1 MAEHEK
7 IPAQGGEMPPGE
19 RAAST
24 GGRGIDTV
32 LGAEPAG
39 NAAQKRNITAALT
52 DDEREKLI
60 DLVDRLIRNP
70 DAVTAKDCIIG
81 NDVRTVQWIAEH
93 TRALLTS
100 PRAAVPGQGWKLVP
114 EIPTVE
120 MLDAALPGDDTF
132 GRGFKTRIYQEMLD
146 AAPAAPAA
154 PVEDVAPNVVEAIA
168 EQWDGCMYAAPG
180 IDIDIGEAI
189 RQAATRFAAKQ
200 KRRPFASSAQSVA
213 ADAEARFIA
222 EHGHALAKLLHVD
235 AFDIADRDAQIMEAI
250 QRAAVSPATA
260 ESKCTRCGAS
270 TAQACNE
277 RGCFYLESG
286 EGEPATADERH
297 EDGLL
302 TTEALISIIER
313 HFDHDHPDGQRLVEM
328 AQDVAASQHKQGKPA
343 TADERAALSGECFI
357 VIGYGESDIPEAK
370 IVERREDLLDAVL
383 GMIYTHASE
392 APDDVRAEYAESLS
406 DDDEWAADQW
416 SVDFEIGG
424 IVIWRAGL
432 HPVTL
437 RASQAT
443 APARIEAL
451 RKGLFNAR
459 DALRSIYENRVTS
472 NATIRLWIE
481 DANRV
486 LNGEQAAAPAEAR
499 ESSVVASGL
508 IGLARHVRAVPAY
521 SKLVG
526 DMDIVDQAIAI
537 LNGAPAEAREPHSDD
552 IAVDA
557 FAAAMKAKM
566 AASRAKGRGG
576 WETCTPSDLSRMLR
590 EHVEKGD
597 PRDVANFCMMLHH
610 HGASISGAA
619 DAGEA
624 VASPAPTWIDADMVW
639 LADDGESFY
648 ASIDDAV
655 QYSVDQDWPDKEP
668 RELKLR
674 LGMQIPTATVR
685 IFDIT
690 ENGHE
695 WEVVDRANQG
705 AQGGKGGEA

>member
-100 PRAAVPGQGWKLVP
+100 PRAAVPAPKGWKLVP
-114 EIPTVE
+114 IERSYNMRAKALIAFNTTE
-120 MLDAALPGDDTF
+120 KKTNDRDDALDAAH
-132 GRGFKTRIYQEMLD
+132 RAMLD

-213 ADAEARFIA
+213 ANGAACQGKNCGATDGVSHSPECVA
-222 EHGHALAKLLHVD
+222 EHEAAVSGAVAADGASTQRCNLGVGCDEAGVCYASAHGD
-235 AFDIADRDAQIMEAI
+235 ASQCG
-250 QRAAVSPATA
+250 RAAVSPATA
-260 ESKCTRCGAS
+260 
-270 TAQACNE
+270 
-277 RGCFYLESG
+277 
-286 EGEPATADERH
+286 
-297 EDGLL
+297 
-302 TTEALISIIER
+302 
-313 HFDHDHPDGQRLVEM
+313 
-328 AQDVAASQHKQGKPA
+328 
-343 TADERAALSGECFI
+343 DERAAFVSL
-357 VIGYGESDIPEAK
+357 IGYERPET
-370 IVERREDLLDAVL
+370 EGCAV
-383 GMIYTHASE
+383 
-392 APDDVRAEYAESLS
+392 DVWDSHRATWS
-406 DDDEWAADQW
+406 AAIE
-416 SVDFEIGG
+416 F
-424 IVIWRAGL
+424 A
-432 HPVTL
+432 
-437 RASQAT
+437 RASQA
-443 APARIEAL
+443 A
-451 RKGLFNAR
+451 
-459 DALRSIYENRVTS
+459 
-472 NATIRLWIE
+472 
-481 DANRV
+481 
-486 LNGEQAAAPAEAR
+486 
-499 ESSVVASGL
+499 
-508 IGLARHVRAVPAY
+508 
-521 SKLVG
+521 
-526 DMDIVDQAIAI
+526 
-537 LNGAPAEAREPHSDD
+537 APAEAREPHSDD

-566 AASRAKGRGG
+566 AASRAKGRRG

-619 DAGEA
+619 DAGEG
-624 VASPAPTWIDADMVW
+624 VAPLS
-639 LADDGESFY
+639 
-648 ASIDDAV
+648 
-655 QYSVDQDWPDKEP
+655 DQDIYDKFSFLEGLVNEGTY
-668 RELKLR
+668 RKIAE
-674 LGMQIPTATVR
+674 TA
-685 IFDIT
+685 IEIA
-690 ENGHE
+690 
-695 WEVVDRANQG
+695 RAFQG